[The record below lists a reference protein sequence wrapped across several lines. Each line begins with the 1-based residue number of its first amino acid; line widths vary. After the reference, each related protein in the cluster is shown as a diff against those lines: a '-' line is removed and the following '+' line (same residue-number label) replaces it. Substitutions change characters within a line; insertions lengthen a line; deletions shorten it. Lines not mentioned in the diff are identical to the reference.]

1 MKLWSCCLLTVLSI
15 SITNVWAGE
24 VQVAVASNFS
34 KPLEDIAASFKK
46 ATGHDVKISAGATGK
61 LYAQIVNGAPFEVFI
76 SADSKTPHK
85 LLEGKQGIVGSQF
98 TYALGK
104 LVLWSS
110 KADYVDAQGEVLKQD
125 SFQHLAIANPK
136 TAPYGTAG
144 LEVLTKLGLS
154 TALTPK
160 LVQGENISQTFDFV
174 STGNAEL
181 GLVALAQVQKD
192 GKLKAGSAWNVPD
205 DLYAPITQDA
215 VLLDKGKDNAA
226 AKALLDYLKGDE
238 AKAIISAYGY
248 GIP

>member
-1 MKLWSCCLLTVLSI
+1 
-15 SITNVWAGE
+15 
-24 VQVAVASNFS
+24 
-34 KPLEDIAASFKK
+34 
-46 ATGHDVKISAGATGK
+46 
-61 LYAQIVNGAPFEVFI
+61 VFI
-76 SADSKTPHK
+76 SADSKTPKK
-85 LLEGKQGIVGSQF
+85 LVEAKLAEADTQF
-98 TYALGK
+98 TYAFGK

-110 KADYVDAQGEVLKQD
+110 TEGYVDDKGEVLRKGD
-125 SFQHLAIANPK
+125 FKHLAIANPK